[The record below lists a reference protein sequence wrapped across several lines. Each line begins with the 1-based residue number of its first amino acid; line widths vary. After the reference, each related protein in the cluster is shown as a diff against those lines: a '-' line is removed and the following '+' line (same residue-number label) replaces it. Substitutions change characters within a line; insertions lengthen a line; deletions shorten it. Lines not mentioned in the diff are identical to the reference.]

1 MRRVLNLASAS
12 VSASVGRPS
21 PSRSTATSDLI
32 PACQSGPRA
41 TSATTSQTRS
51 SGASISA
58 VDSPSRIPTA
68 HRVFCPRPRKELS
81 ANVTEVTPAAID
93 RVYEH
98 LLDVEHYPD
107 WYPDGAKQVEVL
119 TRDADGRPLTVD
131 AVLAAVAVPPRK
143 DFPVRLQLEAT
154 PMTRIALARIADE
167 RGNHEALTIAWQ
179 LRDLGADGT
188 EVTVEL
194 GARLDVPPFL
204 PLDPVAREVANG
216 FLQAALASF

>member
-1 MRRVLNLASAS
+1 M
-12 VSASVGRPS
+12 
-21 PSRSTATSDLI
+21 
-32 PACQSGPRA
+32 
-41 TSATTSQTRS
+41 
-51 SGASISA
+51 
-58 VDSPSRIPTA
+58 
-68 HRVFCPRPRKELS
+68 KELS
-81 ANVTEVTPAAID
+81 ANVTEVTPATID

-131 AVLAAVAVPPRK
+131 AVLAAVAGPLRK

-154 PMTRIALARIADE
+154 PKTRIALARIADE